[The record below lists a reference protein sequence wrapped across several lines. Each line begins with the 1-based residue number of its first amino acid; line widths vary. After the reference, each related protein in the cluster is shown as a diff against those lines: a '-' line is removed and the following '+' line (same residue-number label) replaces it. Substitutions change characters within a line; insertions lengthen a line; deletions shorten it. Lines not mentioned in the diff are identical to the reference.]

1 MALQKPKKLTSYMI
15 KLRIVSAL
23 IVLLMNFIQS
33 NAQTNLVKNP
43 SFEEHFNCDYSL
55 LFHQRCV
62 DWHSIQP
69 VTADYFNE
77 CDSSVGFWGP
87 RGVPLNSFG
96 FQYAKDGQAYT
107 GIAGFYNN
115 SWQFEYI
122 QGRLIDT
129 LKQGHRYYFSS
140 YINRAEKSFLSSSA
154 LGVYFSEDSIS
165 MGISYVHSQPYML
178 NVQPQIKNPISNY
191 FLSYEDWEL
200 FEGEF
205 MAVGNEQY
213 ITIGF
218 FANSIEELD
227 TTSENY
233 FPGGIFNGVLFGPVN
248 MIYYYIDDVSLIDLD
263 SALSVEEFNLQRRF
277 SMFPNPAQHSVQL
290 ASTYAIQRICIFD
303 INGKLWLN
311 EDINAL
317 LNHEINTS
325 QLNNGVYVVELL
337 FGDGMLSRQ
346 RFVVM
351 R

>member
-1 MALQKPKKLTSYMI
+1 MKNLLYITGIKVVVFQLFFLYSYMLFAQLNLI
-15 KLRIVSAL
+15 KNS
-23 IVLLMNFIQS
+23 
-33 NAQTNLVKNP
+33 
-43 SFEEHFNCDYSL
+43 SFEDMIECPMGFALPMHTKLNC
-55 LFHQRCV
+55 
-62 DWHSIQP
+62 WHSIQP
-69 VTADYFNE
+69 ITADYFNE
-77 CDSSVGFWGP
+77 CDTFNGFWGHT
-87 RGVPLNSFG
+87 GVPLNNVG
-96 FQYAKDGQAYT
+96 FQYAKDGHAYI
-107 GIAGFYNN
+107 GIAGFQNN

-122 QGRLIDT
+122 QGRLVNT

-165 MGISYVHSQPYML
+165 MGTSYVHSQPYML
-178 NVQPQIKNPISNY
+178 NVQPQIKNPMGNY

-200 FEGEF
+200 FDGEF
-205 MAVGNEQY
+205 IANGTEKF
-213 ITIGF
+213 ITFGF

-233 FPGGIFNGVLFGPVN
+233 FPGGFINGVLIGPMN

-303 INGKLWLN
+303 VNGKLWLHKDVN
-311 EDINAL
+311 DV

-325 QLNNGVYVVELL
+325 QLNNGFYVVELL